1 MQMLVQEARPTRLLY
16 LRLNPG
22 DDLLQSLRQAVAEAG
37 IRNGAVLAGIG
48 SLVSY
53 HFHVVST
60 TDLSPDN
67 AFVEGEGAYDILNV
81 NGFIFDGRVH
91 AHITFSNTEV
101 AMGGH
106 LEEGCRVLT
115 FAILTI
121 ADTPEAELSGW
132 DRVGQHP

>member
-1 MQMLVQEARPTRLLY
+1 VLVQEAQPTRFLY

-22 DDLLQSLRQAVAEAG
+22 DDLLRSLEQAVADSG
-37 IRNGAVLAGIG
+37 IRNGAILAGIG
-48 SLVSY
+48 SLTSY
-53 HFHVVST
+53 HFHVVSST
-60 TDLSPDN
+60 ELPPDN
-67 AFVEGEGAYDILNV
+67 AFERGEGAFDVLNV

-121 ADTPEAELSGW
+121 ADTPEVDLAGW
-132 DRVGQHP
+132 DRVAPRQ